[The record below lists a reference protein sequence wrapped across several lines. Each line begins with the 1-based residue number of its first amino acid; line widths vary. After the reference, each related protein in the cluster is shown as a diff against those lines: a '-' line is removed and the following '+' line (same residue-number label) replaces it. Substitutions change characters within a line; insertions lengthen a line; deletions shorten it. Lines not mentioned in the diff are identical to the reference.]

1 MNKNKLVFANWK
13 MNLNSNKVRLL
24 VEGILSKLK
33 PQDSVDVVLAPPL
46 PYLGNDWSFGEK
58 TIFIRNK

>member
-33 PQDSVDVVLAPPL
+33 PQDSVDVVLSPPL
-46 PYLGNDWSFGEK
+46 PYLGNVNAM
-58 TIFIRNK
+58 I